1 VWVVAAAVLAA
12 VPACR
17 NKSSAENGG
26 SSVTGL
32 GAVPADAAAVISFDV
47 RRLADSQLV
56 ERAVALLL
64 QREPSLGPRW
74 ERLAAACKLDLGNQI
89 ERVLLAIAPATKDA
103 PQRVLIVAMGDLPEK
118 TVSTC
123 VQDALGAGGGKV
135 VADKALYQ
143 ASEGSREVWFGYGRA
158 DTLVLGSNRAWVEAA
173 LGKGPKL
180 ATEGALKPL
189 LARADQAAP
198 IWAAGRPG
206 PVGEGLIRV
215 TQGRMKQ
222 GPQALF
228 VSLDPTTGLRFELG
242 VELASE
248 DDAKVLEEFTK
259 IQLPTLAM
267 AAQVLSLGPL
277 VAKITP
283 AREGSTVK
291 LRLSLGMDEVNQLLV
306 AIDRTP
312 PDPQGSAPPS
322 LPAQPDAA
330 PAAPAGKP

>member
-1 VWVVAAAVLAA
+1 MVQPRRSWAWVIAVAVLAA

-17 NKSSAENGG
+17 NKSSADGGG
-26 SSVTGL
+26 SAVTGL
-32 GAVPADAAAVISFDV
+32 GAIPADAEAVMSFDV

-64 QREPSLGPRW
+64 QRDPSLEQRW
-74 ERLAAACKLDLGNQI
+74 ARVATACKLDLGNQI
-89 ERVLLAIAPATKDA
+89 ERVLVALAPATKEA
-103 PQRVLIVAMGDLPEK
+103 PQRVLMVLMGDLPEK
-118 TVSTC
+118 TISTC
-123 VQDALGAGGGKV
+123 LRDALGAGGGKV

-143 ASEGSREVWFGYGRA
+143 ATEGSREVWFGYGRA
-158 DTLVLGSNRAWVEAA
+158 DTIVLGANRAWVEAA

-198 IWAAGRPG
+198 IWAAGRAG
-206 PVGEGLIRV
+206 PVANEMLRV

-222 GPQALF
+222 PPQAYF
-228 VSLDPTTGLRFELG
+228 VSVDPTTGLRFELG

-248 DDAKVLEEFTK
+248 DDAKVLEELAK
-259 IQLPTLAM
+259 VQLPTLAM
-267 AAQVLSLGPL
+267 AAQAFSLGPL

-283 AREGSTVK
+283 SREGPTVR

-306 AIDRTP
+306 AIDRKP
-312 PDPQGSAPPS
+312 PDPQDS
-322 LPAQPDAA
+322 
-330 PAAPAGKP
+330 PAAPAPAP